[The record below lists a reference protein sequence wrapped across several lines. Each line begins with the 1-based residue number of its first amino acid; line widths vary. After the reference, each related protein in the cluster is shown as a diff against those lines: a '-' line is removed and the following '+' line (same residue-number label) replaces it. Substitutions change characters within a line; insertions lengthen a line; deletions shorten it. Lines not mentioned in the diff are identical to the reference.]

1 MNEKIIK
8 SKKRTVD
15 FGEVFTSKEIV
26 QSMINLIDQGKISI
40 ESRFLEPA
48 CGDGNFLSEILNIKL
63 SSVENIYKKNQSDY
77 ERYSILAISSIYGID
92 ILNDNVIEC
101 RNRLLEIF
109 KKKYVSVFGDKIN
122 EKCIYSAKYI
132 LENNII
138 MGDALSLK
146 TKNKQEKPIVFSEW
160 SFISSSMVKRKDY
173 TLANLIEYRPF
184 ESDTLFSD
192 TGEEVVIPK
201 TIKEYPLVHFLEFN
215 KYARKKL

>member
-26 QSMINLIDQGKISI
+26 NSMINLIDQGKISI

-48 CGDGNFLSEILNIKL
+48 CGDGNFLSVILNLKL
-63 SSVENIYKKNQSDY
+63 RSVDNIYKKNQSDY

-92 ILNDNVIEC
+92 ILSDNVIDC

-109 KKKYVSVFGDKIN
+109 KKKYISIFGDKIN
-122 EKCIYSAKYI
+122 KKCIDSAKYI
-132 LENNII
+132 LDNNII
-138 MGDALSLK
+138 IGDALSLK
-146 TKNKQEKPIVFSEW
+146 TKNKKEKSIVFTEW
-160 SFISSSMVKRKDY
+160 SFISPSMVKRKDY

-201 TIKEYPLVHFLEFN
+201 TIKEYPIVHFLDLGKF
-215 KYARKKL
+215 L